1 MDSLSEFFASY
12 GYWGMGIA
20 SFLAGTFFPFSSEAV
35 MAALLVSSNM
45 DPFMTVMSGTIGNV
59 VGSMVNYWI
68 GSAAT
73 PEHISKWFRIKKSR
87 LDSAQNYVQ
96 KYGSWVG
103 FFSFIPILGTAI
115 SDGQQSSSFAAKNN
129 ISALQFSTLI
139 LESGFRYC
147 KKMPYMPNITTDS

>member
-1 MDSLSEFFASY
+1 MDFLSEFFAEY

-35 MAALLVSSNM
+35 MAALLVTSNM
-45 DPFMTVMSGTIGNV
+45 DPVITVMSGTIGNV

-73 PEHISKWFRIKKSR
+73 PDHISKWFGIKKKR
-87 LDSAQNYVQ
+87 LDKAQIYVQ
-96 KYGSWVG
+96 HYGSWMG

-115 SDGQQSSSFAAKNN
+115 SL
-129 ISALQFSTLI
+129 ALGVLRANVWGTLI
-139 LESGFRYC
+139 STFLGKCLRYVIVAYSVMAI
-147 KKMPYMPNITTDS
+147 K